1 MPIDMASGLF
11 WANIPVSNAEKA
23 EKISSSIFST
33 KFSWQF
39 EKKNE
44 ADLSLCVATI
54 NVTFELIKLT
64 SIAIR

>member
-39 EKKNE
+39 EKK
-44 ADLSLCVATI
+44 
-54 NVTFELIKLT
+54 
-64 SIAIR
+64 